1 MSALWAC
8 SPVIFYADNSTAMK
22 QVFLLACLLL
32 ALAAAA
38 QTPDPG
44 TPGPFTVARDT
55 FDLGNL
61 AYKPDS
67 FGTSVEVRGLVYY
80 PASLSGGPFP
90 VIFLMHGRH
99 STTYNTA
106 NPSLIGGSWPP
117 ATGYQSIVSFEGYNY
132 FAELMASHGYIV
144 VSISTNAI
152 NARDN
157 ARSDLGMNARAQ
169 LLQYH
174 MDLWK
179 TYNTTGAAPFGSK
192 FVGKLD
198 MQRMGT
204 MGHSRGGE
212 GVIFHALLNRSLG
225 SPYGIKAVLSL
236 APIDNGRKV
245 LNNIPLMNIAPY
257 CDGDVT
263 SLSGVHFY
271 DDARYNVPGD
281 TAPKHSVLMM
291 GANHNF
297 YNTVWTPGSYIAGTS
312 DDGDGYYGTTKDPY
326 CSSKRS
332 GTGRLDTTTQR
343 AAFAAYAAAFFRRYV
358 GGDTTFAPLLEVA
371 DRTTPVSAKIPSD
384 KIFVSWHPGVA
395 KRKDLNRIYAL
406 SEDVTNTLGGPV
418 TKSALT
424 TYSLC
429 GGGSYPSCGIS
440 TGGSQEPHSVPFSAP
455 GMGQLSLRWSTT
467 SDYYSN
473 AVPAAHQNV
482 SGFAALSFRAAVNY
496 KFAAA
501 KTDFSI
507 QLIDSFGRSARVP
520 ASAYT
525 SALFFPPGST
535 TGALPKILHNTI
547 RIPLDSFPGVNLTKL
562 AQVRFVFDSV
572 SAGAVLIADLAFV
585 GQAAPCRNIAAAF
598 ADTIGGGY
606 FVRFGDKSFV
616 NKGDTVRRLWNFG
629 NPASGKS
636 DTSTAAAPLH
646 VFTGPGN
653 YKVCLYL
660 EVRRSN
666 GVVCRD
672 TLCRNLT
679 LTPNSISE
687 SVSDSLLMYPNPVVE
702 QIWLISPVL
711 LQRVEIR
718 DLSGR
723 LCLQQFC
730 TAAAV
735 SLSLHDLPA
744 GMYLLRVQSA
754 DGRYFAPQKLLK
766 Q

>member
-1 MSALWAC
+1 MR
-8 SPVIFYADNSTAMK
+8 K
-22 QVFLLACLLL
+22 LAYLICCLIVQL
-32 ALAAAA
+32 ANA

-44 TPGPFTVARDT
+44 KPGTYAVARDT

-80 PASLSGGPFP
+80 PSSLSGGPFP
-90 VIFLMHGRH
+90 VLFLMHGRH
-99 STTYNTA
+99 VTTYSTA
-106 NPSLIGGSWPP
+106 NPALTSLAWPP

-132 FAELMASHGYIV
+132 FAQLMASHGFIV
-144 VSISTNAI
+144 ISISTNAI

-157 ARSDLGMNARAQ
+157 ARTDLGMNARAQ

-179 TYNTTGAAPFGSK
+179 TYNTTGAAPFGTK

-198 MQRMGT
+198 MKRIGT

-225 SPYGIKAVLSL
+225 SPYGVKAVLTL

-263 SLSGVHFY
+263 ALSGVHYY

-312 DDGDGYYGTTKDPY
+312 DDGDGTYGTTRDTY
-326 CSSKRS
+326 CSSKRT
-332 GTGRLDTTTQR
+332 GTGRLDTATQQ
-343 AAFAAYAAAFFRRYV
+343 AAFATYAAAFFRRYV
-358 GGDTTFAPLLEVA
+358 LDDTSFAPLLEVV
-371 DRTTPVSAKIPSD
+371 DRTAPVSAKIASD
-384 KIFVSWHPGVA
+384 KIFVSWHPGAA
-395 KRKDLNRIYAL
+395 KRKDLNRIHAL
-406 SEDVTNTLGGPV
+406 TEDVTNTLGGAV
-418 TKSALT
+418 AKSSLT
-424 TYSLC
+424 TYLLC
-429 GGGSYPSCGIS
+429 GAAGYTACGIA
-440 TGGSQEPHSVPFSAP
+440 TTGSQEPHSVPYTSP
-455 GMGQLSLRWSTT
+455 GMGQLSLRWAAKT
-467 SDYYSN
+467 DFYDNPVPN
-473 AVPAAHQNV
+473 AHKDV
-482 SGFAALSFRAAVNY
+482 SRFAALSFRAAVNY
-496 KFAAA
+496 KYAGAN
-501 KTDFSI
+501 TDFAI
-507 QLIDSFGRSARVP
+507 ILTDSFGKSARLVV
-520 ASAYT
+520 SAYT
-525 SALFFPPGST
+525 KALFFPPGAT

-547 RIPLDSFPGVNLTKL
+547 RIPLDSLKGIHLTRLKN
-562 AQVRFVFDSV
+562 VRFAFDSV
-572 SAGAVLIADLAFV
+572 ATGAILVGDIAFV
-585 GQAAPCRNIAAAF
+585 GQNDPCKNIVAAF

-606 FVRFGDKSFV
+606 FVRFGDKSV
-616 NKGDTVRRLWNFG
+616 ANTGDTIRRTWNFG

-646 VFTGPGN
+646 IFTGPGT

-666 GVVCRD
+666 GVICRD
-672 TLCRNLT
+672 TVCRNLT

-687 SVSDSLLMYPNPVVE
+687 FEPTQLRLYPNPATNQLWVVA
-702 QIWLISPVL
+702 PVA
-711 LQRVEIR
+711 LQSIEIQ
-718 DLSGR
+718 DITGR
-723 LCLQQFC
+723 LCLSE
-730 TAAAV
+730 ALSEAV
-735 SLSLHDLPA
+735 SLIRLESLPS
-744 GMYLLRVQSA
+744 GVYILRARSK
-754 DGRYFAPQKLLK
+754 DGSYFEPQKLIK
-766 Q
+766 E

>member
-1 MSALWAC
+1 
-8 SPVIFYADNSTAMK
+8 MK
-22 QVFLLACLLL
+22 RLLFLAGMLLVWGVS
-32 ALAAAA
+32 A

-44 TPGPFTVARDT
+44 TPGSFTVARDT

-80 PASLSGGPFP
+80 PASLSGGPYP

-106 NPSLIGGSWPP
+106 NPTLVTGTWPP
-117 ATGYQSIVSFEGYNY
+117 SAGYQSIVSFEGYNY

-144 VSISTNAI
+144 ISISTNAI

-157 ARSDLGMNARAQ
+157 ARADLGMNARAQ

-179 TYNTTGAAPFGSK
+179 TYNTSGAAPFGSK

-198 MQRMGT
+198 MKRIGT

-212 GVIFHALLNRSLG
+212 GVIFHALLNRALG
-225 SPYGIKAVLSL
+225 SPYGIKAVLTL

-257 CDGDVT
+257 CDGDVV

-312 DDGDGYYGTTKDPY
+312 DDGDGYYGTTKDTY
-326 CSSKRS
+326 CSSKRA
-332 GTGRLDTTTQR
+332 GTGRLDTSTQR
-343 AAFAAYAAAFFRRYV
+343 AAFATYAAAFFRRYV
-358 GGDTTFAPLLEVA
+358 EGDTTFAPLLEVS
-371 DRTTPVSAKIPSD
+371 DRNAPLSAKISSD
-384 KIFVSWHPGVA
+384 KIFVSWHPGFA

-406 SEDVTNTLGGPV
+406 TEDVTNTLGGAV
-418 TKSALT
+418 SKSALS
-424 TYSLC
+424 TYLLC
-429 GGGSYPSCGIS
+429 GGGAYPSCGIS

-455 GMGQLSLRWSTT
+455 GMGQLSLRWSAL
-467 SDYYSN
+467 SDYYNN
-473 AVPAAHQNV
+473 AIPALHQDI
-482 SGFAALSFRAAVNY
+482 SRFAALSFRAAVNY
-496 KFAAA
+496 KFAGA

-507 QLIDSFGRSARVP
+507 QLIDSFGRSSRLA
-520 ASAYT
+520 ASKYT
-525 SALFFPPGST
+525 QALFFPPGAT
-535 TGALPKILHNTI
+535 TSALPKILHNTI
-547 RIPLDSFPGVNLTKL
+547 RIPLDSFSGINLTKL
-562 AQVRFVFDSV
+562 AHVRFLLDSLA
-572 SAGAVLIADLAFV
+572 SGAILIADLAFV
-585 GQAAPCRNIAAAF
+585 GQSEPCRNIAAAF

-606 FVRFGDKSFV
+606 FVRFGDLSV
-616 NKGDTVRRLWNFG
+616 ANKGDTIRRLWNFG
-629 NPASGKS
+629 NPASGSS
-636 DTSTAAAPLH
+636 DTSTAAKPLH

-672 TLCRNLT
+672 TLCRTVT
-679 LTPNSISE
+679 LTPNDVSE
-687 SVSDSLLMYPNPVVE
+687 FKTDALQYIPNPASDQLWIV
-702 QIWLISPVL
+702 SPVPMQL
-711 LQRVEIR
+711 IQIC
-718 DLSGR
+718 DMSGR
-723 LCLQQFC
+723 VCLQKSC
-730 TAAAV
+730 TATAIQLTLAG
-735 SLSLHDLPA
+735 LSP

-754 DGRYFAPQKLLK
+754 DGSYFEPRKLVK
-766 Q
+766 E